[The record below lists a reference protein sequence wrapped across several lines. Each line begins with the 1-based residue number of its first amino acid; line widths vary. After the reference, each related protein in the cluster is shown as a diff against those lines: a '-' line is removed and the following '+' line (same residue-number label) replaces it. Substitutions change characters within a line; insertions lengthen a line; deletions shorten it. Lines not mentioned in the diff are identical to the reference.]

1 MSKTKRVSFS
11 EKPPLIRAIS
21 NPYNKDDNKRYTQSD
36 NEYERNKR
44 MKLLGF
50 LSNTGTGP
58 GFDPEILANE
68 IRNDCAKGDENF
80 CRRAM
85 KFLSGIV
92 TYDTD
97 DDTEDGNG
105 HRKLGGGIKRK
116 AQTKKYKHIKTN
128 KQKFNINKSKRIF
141 I

>member
-21 NPYNKDDNKRYTQSD
+21 NPHNKDDNKRYTQSD

-50 LSNTGTGP
+50 LSNTGTEP
-58 GFDPEILANE
+58 GFDPETLAKE

-92 TYDTD
+92 TYDTEYDTD
-97 DDTEDGNG
+97 DG

-116 AQTKKYKHIKTN
+116 TQTKKYKHVKIN
-128 KQKFNINKSKRIF
+128 KQKFNRKKTSKK
-141 I
+141 